1 MPPKQDLSGGS
12 FPAGLQKGDLMFAKL
27 FGFPWWPS
35 VVRSVRHA
43 YNEEQPL
50 VRVRFCHTDDNATLR
65 PKELIRFVDQP
76 DWRDVKA
83 HKFKSASIK
92 KKWEAA
98 LRDAEAHTVDPEA
111 TWSDDEEARLEEL
124 HAKQAPHRPPPPAL
138 PPSRAARPPS
148 R

>member
-65 PKELIRFVDQP
+65 PKELIRFVD
-76 DWRDVKA
+76 RDGSGMQSSVKVGPQAGVGVDVALTRSIGLDFELDYA
-83 HKFKSASIK
+83 HYLWESAAGGPRGIVQTH
-92 KKWEAA
+92 
-98 LRDAEAHTVDPEA
+98 LG
-111 TWSDDEEARLEEL
+111 LL
-124 HAKQAPHRPPPPAL
+124 IYL
-138 PPSRAARPPS
+138 
-148 R
+148 